1 MDEKKLLEQAKEV
14 LKLNDRGSFT
24 VPAGELYPHQ
34 WLWDSCFISIGLRHL
49 DIKRA
54 KTELQSLL
62 RGQWSNGMMPNIIFS
77 EGQEYHRDRELWR
90 SYLSPYSPDKVTTSG
105 ITQPPMLAEAVV
117 RVGDKM
123 KLPERRT
130 WYKTMFPSLL
140 RYHEW
145 LYADRDPHKEGL
157 IILLHPYEAGL
168 DNSPPWISEMRKHS
182 MPWWVR
188 LIEKLHLDGV
198 VELVRRDTRHIPPGQ
213 RISNIEAMV
222 QWSALHRL
230 RRKAYNSEALMSRAL
245 FAVEDL
251 AFNCILA
258 RANEH
263 LRKIAEVIGRPLP
276 EELSGSMIRTI
287 AALDHLWDD
296 TEGIY
301 YSRSFISHKLIEEP
315 TITTLLPLYA
325 GCISKEKAARLV
337 ELLASRKWFKANWP
351 VPSVPFNSSYFD
363 PLKYWQGPA
372 WVNTNWLIIDGLRR
386 YGFDNEAENLLR
398 KTLELVAK
406 SGMNEYFNPI
416 NGEPAGAPNFS
427 WTAALTIDL
436 LKS

>member
-1 MDEKKLLEQAKEV
+1 
-14 LKLNDRGSFT
+14 
-24 VPAGELYPHQ
+24 
-34 WLWDSCFISIGLRHL
+34 
-49 DIKRA
+49 
-54 KTELQSLL
+54 
-62 RGQWSNGMMPNIIFS
+62 
-77 EGQEYHRDRELWR
+77 
-90 SYLSPYSPDKVTTSG
+90 
-105 ITQPPMLAEAVV
+105 MLAEAVV

-251 AFNCILA
+251 AY
-258 RANEH
+258 
-263 LRKIAEVIGRPLP
+263 
-276 EELSGSMIRTI
+276 
-287 AALDHLWDD
+287 LD
-296 TEGIY
+296 
-301 YSRSFISHKLIEEP
+301 S
-315 TITTLLPLYA
+315 
-325 GCISKEKAARLV
+325 
-337 ELLASRKWFKANWP
+337 
-351 VPSVPFNSSYFD
+351 
-363 PLKYWQGPA
+363 QG
-372 WVNTNWLIIDGLRR
+372 NT
-386 YGFDNEAENLLR
+386 
-398 KTLELVAK
+398 
-406 SGMNEYFNPI
+406 
-416 NGEPAGAPNFS
+416 
-427 WTAALTIDL
+427 
-436 LKS
+436 

>member
-1 MDEKKLLEQAKEV
+1 MDEEKLLEQAKEV

-49 DIKRA
+49 DIERA

-251 AFNCILA
+251 AFNSILA

-263 LRKIAEVIGRPLP
+263 LRKIAETIGRPLP

-315 TITTLLPLYA
+315 TIASLLPLYS
-325 GCISKEKAARLV
+325 GVISKEKAARLV
-337 ELLASRKWFKANWP
+337 ELLTSRKWFKTNWP
-351 VPSVPFNSSYFD
+351 VPSVPLNSSYFD

-372 WVNTNWLIIDGLRR
+372 WANTNWLIIDGLRR

-406 SGMNEYFNPI
+406 SGMWEYFSPSDA
-416 NGEPAGAPNFS
+416 EPAGAPNFS

-436 LKS
+436 LKT